1 MARNNKITA
10 TFIMEA
16 GDGAS
21 GFTETYETT
30 AFLSGDC
37 VKIDGTCTNAP
48 SAFTISDY
56 GMAQADGIY
65 LENRS
70 ADHELTFSMTNG
82 QTIINLMNIA
92 PKGIFM
98 VRLDPDMQALL
109 EVVLIGN
116 AAGNEFVLILTE

>member
-21 GFTETYETT
+21 GFTENYETT
-30 AFLSGDC
+30 AFVSGDC
-37 VKIDGTCTNAP
+37 VKIDGTVTNTPA
-48 SAFTISDY
+48 AYTIADY

-70 ADHELTFSMTNG
+70 ADHELMLAMTNG
-82 QTIINLMNIA
+82 STIIDQLKIA
-92 PKGIFM
+92 PKGVFM
-98 VRLDPDMQALL
+98 VRLDPDMQAIIQ
-109 EVVLIGN
+109 VVLIGN
-116 AAGNEFVLILTE
+116 AVGNEFVLILAE